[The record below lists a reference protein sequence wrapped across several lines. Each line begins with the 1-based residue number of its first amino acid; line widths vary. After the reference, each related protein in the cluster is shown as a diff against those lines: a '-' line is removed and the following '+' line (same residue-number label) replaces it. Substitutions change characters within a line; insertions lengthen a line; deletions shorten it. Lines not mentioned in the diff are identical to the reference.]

1 MSGLTIVICTLIT
14 IPFLFPNDFVSAARR
29 IRYHLRNDL
38 MKRLSQEEWDKI
50 KHEFDDL

>member
-1 MSGLTIVICTLIT
+1 MFSLPIIISALLT
-14 IPFLFPNDFVSAARR
+14 IPFLFPKEFVSLARR

-38 MKRLSQEEWDKI
+38 RQRLTNEEWDAI